1 MVELN
6 ITEIDNL
13 AGSNEQNIKTNTKK
27 TKKSVTYEDIFT
39 TLNMHVVN
47 GKIQIGR
54 PNPNVDNNYQQPY
67 WEQTSY
73 ERYQPEYPQTFQQQQ
88 QQYTK
93 QIRYAGGGGGG
104 AGAGCGRGVGTS
116 RQPHI
121 AALLQQQAAQQQ
133 QQQPVQPLTRD
144 QALLLKKQTF
154 LRQQAERNHINQIKS
169 TKLFFSAT
177 SNLTSNANHNLNKL
191 FRLNGR

>member
-6 ITEIDNL
+6 ITEMNNL

-27 TKKSVTYEDIFT
+27 KKKSVTYEDIFT

-54 PNPNVDNNYQQPY
+54 PNPNVNHNYQQPY

-73 ERYQPEYPQTFQQQQ
+73 ERYQPKYQGE
-88 QQYTK
+88 
-93 QIRYAGGGGGG
+93 G
-104 AGAGCGRGVGTS
+104 S
-116 RQPHI
+116 
-121 AALLQQQAAQQQ
+121 ALLNQPKQTQ

-144 QALLLKKQTF
+144 QALLLKKQIF

>member
-1 MVELN
+1 MELN
-6 ITEIDNL
+6 ITEMDNL
-13 AGSNEQNIKTNTKK
+13 AGSNEQQSNKNTKK
-27 TKKSVTYEDIFT
+27 TKKSVSYEDIFT

-54 PNPNVDNNYQQPY
+54 PNPNVVDNYQQPY
-67 WEQTSY
+67 WEQKSY

-104 AGAGCGRGVGTS
+104 AVS
-116 RQPHI
+116 NNRQPHI

-133 QQQPVQPLTRD
+133 QQQPLKPLTREE
-144 QALLLKKQTF
+144 ALLLKKQRY
-154 LRQQAERNHINQIKS
+154 LREQAERNHINQIKS